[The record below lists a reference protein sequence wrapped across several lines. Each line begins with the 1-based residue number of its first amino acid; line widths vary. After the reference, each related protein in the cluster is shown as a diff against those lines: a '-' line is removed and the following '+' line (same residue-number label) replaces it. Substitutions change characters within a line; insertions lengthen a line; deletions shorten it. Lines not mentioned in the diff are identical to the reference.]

1 MSIVLEIFTM
11 APVEGKYPDGLARS
25 VHFALREDGKHIGLN
40 HGYGIL
46 FAKGEISSRG
56 TIVPKAVKNPQILR
70 TKGGGFLIRAIRTE
84 EDGAEEKT
92 EKILYWMSEDL
103 VYFREL
109 AALPEKEKC
118 WDTSSPDSGEA
129 GQWSGEILIT
139 EEEAGKVLAVWNPA
153 PGKALVSFPKARG
166 FADPVF
172 FRHEGKWYFLFTND
186 NENDIGLYI
195 REGGSIEELL
205 SDDTPVHLIL
215 KPDQARGFIQ
225 NFWAPEIHEIGGNLY
240 ILFAISKEGFGPCCH
255 MMRLKKGGDLTDPL
269 DYETPVPV
277 LRPDGSRL
285 TRPEYSLTEEEK
297 AENRPLIPECT
308 DSRFG
313 ISLDMTYFED
323 GGESYLVWSYRK
335 DIGTPDDSGSM
346 LMIAKTSK
354 ETPWI
359 LRTEPVLLSRP
370 LYGYEN
376 AAGTINNEGP
386 YVYKRNGR
394 IHINYSGG
402 DARGYLYIINL
413 LSADEGSD
421 LMNPASWEKRI
432 TPLCSFKTWPGV
444 YGPGHNSFFRDE
456 DGKEWIAFH
465 AADAIDSRNIGV
477 GIYEYPENL

>member
-1 MSIVLEIFTM
+1 MSIILEIYTKE
-11 APVEGKYPDGLARS
+11 AVEGQYPDGLARS
-25 VHFALREDGKHIGLN
+25 VHFALQEDGRRTELN

-46 FAKGEISSRG
+46 FAKGEISTRG
-56 TIVPKAVKNPQILR
+56 TIVPKALKNPEITR
-70 TKGGGFLIRAIRTE
+70 RSSGGFLIRAVRTE
-84 EDGAEEKT
+84 ENGADEK
-92 EKILYWMSEDL
+92 EKKLLYWFSEDL
-103 VYFREL
+103 IRFREL
-109 AALPEKEKC
+109 SELPEDCKGAF
-118 WDTSSPDSGEA
+118 SPESGEEA
-129 GQWSGEILIT
+129 DPFSRVLIT
-139 EEEAGKVLAVWNPA
+139 EDEAEKIVVFWSPA
-153 PGKALVSFPKARG
+153 PGKALVGFPKARG

-172 FRHEGKWYFLFTND
+172 FRHGGKWFFLFTND

-205 SDDTPVHLIL
+205 SDETASHLIL
-215 KPDQARGFIQ
+215 QPDRERGLIQ
-225 NFWAPEIHEIGGNLY
+225 NFWAPEIHEIGGELY
-240 ILFAISKEGFGPCCH
+240 ILFAVSGEGFGPCCH
-255 MMRLKKGGDLTDPL
+255 MMRLKRGGDLTNPA
-269 DYETPVPV
+269 DYEAPVPV
-277 LRPDGSRL
+277 LRADGSRL
-285 TRPEYSLTEEEK
+285 TRPEYSLTEEEE
-297 AENRPLIPECT
+297 AMNRPLTPEYT

-323 GGESYLVWSYRK
+323 GKESYLVWSYRK

-346 LMIAKTSK
+346 LMIARTSK

-359 LRTEPVLLSRP
+359 LQTDPILLSRP

-421 LMNPASWEKRI
+421 LVNPASWEKRI
-432 TPLCSFKTWPGV
+432 TPLCTFKTWPGV
-444 YGPGHNSFFRDE
+444 YGPGHNSFFTDE
-456 DGKEWIAFH
+456 NGKEWIAFH

-477 GIYEYPENL
+477 GIYEYPEFL